1 MRKLLYLVLLIAVAA
16 VSACKQDQYYLYND
30 ISRVQFGPEP
40 NRIYTTS
47 YDLADTLKPYTFYY
61 EDAAVKEDTIFF
73 DIYAIGGTVNNDRTF
88 TLEQEQI
95 PNAVNAVAGTHYVA
109 FNDPKVSKFY
119 VIKAGLVHTR
129 VPVIV
134 LRDAS
139 LKTST
144 PKLKFKL
151 AANADFQLGE
161 QNKIWRK
168 IEITDRLS
176 QPAQWNASFTQYY
189 FGKYSV
195 VKHSFLINSS
205 GEKWDNDF
213 INNLYAVGGL
223 LSYYQLTMKT
233 ALINYNNAH
242 PGAPL
247 VDEFGEVV
255 VFP

>member
-1 MRKLLYLVLLIAVAA
+1 MRKLLYILLVIAVAA
-16 VSACKQDQYYLYND
+16 VTSCKQDQYYLFND
-30 ISRVQFGPEP
+30 VGRVQFGPEP

-61 EDAAVKEDTIFF
+61 EDPSVVQDTIFF
-73 DIYAIGGTVNNDRTF
+73 DIYAIGGTKDADRTF
-88 TLEQEQI
+88 SLEQEQI
-95 PNAVNAVAGTHYVA
+95 PNAVNAVAGTHYVG
-109 FNDPKVSKFY
+109 FGDQKVNKFY
-119 VIKAGLVHTR
+119 VIKKGTVHTR
-129 VPVIV
+129 VPIIV

-139 LKTST
+139 LKNST
-144 PKLKFKL
+144 PKLKFRIV
-151 AANADFQLGE
+151 ANADFQLGE
-161 QNKIWRK
+161 QNKLWRK

-213 INNLYAVGGL
+213 ITNMYAVGGL